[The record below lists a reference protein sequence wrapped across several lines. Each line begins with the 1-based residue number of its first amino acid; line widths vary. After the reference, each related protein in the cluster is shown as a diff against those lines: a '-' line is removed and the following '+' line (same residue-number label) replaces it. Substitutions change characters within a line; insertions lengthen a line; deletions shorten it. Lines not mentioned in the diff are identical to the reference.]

1 MQKADDASTLED
13 QRSLMS
19 TAETIM
25 QLLKSLPDSLQ
36 REVLNFVEF
45 LQSRQKQAAARGE
58 DRAWSQFSL
67 ASAMRGMEDED
78 SPYSLDDL
86 KETFR

>member
-1 MQKADDASTLED
+1 
-13 QRSLMS
+13 MS
-19 TAETIM
+19 TVETIM
-25 QLLKSLPDSLQ
+25 QRVKSLPDSLQ

-45 LQSRQKQAAARGE
+45 LQSRQRRAAATGE
-58 DRAWSQFSL
+58 DQAWSQFSL

-86 KETFR
+86 QESFR